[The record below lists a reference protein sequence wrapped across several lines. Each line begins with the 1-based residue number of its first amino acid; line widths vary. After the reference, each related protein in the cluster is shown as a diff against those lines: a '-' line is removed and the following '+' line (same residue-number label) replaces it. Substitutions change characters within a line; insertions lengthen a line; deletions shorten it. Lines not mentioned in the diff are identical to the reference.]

1 MSNEQTITITGTLTA
16 DPELRFTQ
24 SGAAV
29 ANFTV
34 AFNPRRYDKQANEW
48 KDGTAQ
54 FWRCQAWNAGKLTM
68 AENIA
73 DQLHKGDRVVL
84 TGTLEAREYEKDGQ
98 KRTVTEVR
106 VAHVGKDALYHGQ
119 AHARQQEDAWGAPQQ
134 HASTEPPF

>member
-119 AHARQQEDAWGAPQQ
+119 AHARQQEDTWGAPQQ